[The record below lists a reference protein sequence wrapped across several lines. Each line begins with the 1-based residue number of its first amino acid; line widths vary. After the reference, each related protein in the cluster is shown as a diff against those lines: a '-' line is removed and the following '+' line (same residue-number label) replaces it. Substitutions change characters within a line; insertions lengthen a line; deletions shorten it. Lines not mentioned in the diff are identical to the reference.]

1 MMRRKSKNMKKKL
14 QRFKMTIGK
23 KWIEMAKKL
32 PRGHNLGGTTKQKR
46 RKELKQESN
55 KN

>member
-1 MMRRKSKNMKKKL
+1 
-14 QRFKMTIGK
+14 
-23 KWIEMAKKL
+23 MAKKK

-46 RKELKQESN
+46 RKEHKQESN